1 MRLCFLALTHQD
13 LAYPKIG
20 CAGDVLKVCA
30 QRAIHEAMGRDIQ
43 SSFTIFVMMFMAV
56 HVAEGYTRRALL
68 SEIHLR
74 REAEGGG
81 MEIVFNQQLP
91 RLG

>member
-1 MRLCFLALTHQD
+1 MPSMHNHRRCRQ
-13 LAYPKIG
+13 
-20 CAGDVLKVCA
+20 CAHKRAHMVKGGRGDGSVSYHIHVV
-30 QRAIHEAMGRDIQ
+30 AIQ
-43 SSFTIFVMMFMAV
+43 L
-56 HVAEGYTRRALL
+56 AEGYTRRALL